1 MYVLDTSLAVGVAG
15 LVTLGAPVAVDGDRT
30 ALGRPPTDDA
40 NVPLVVPWEG
50 GRVPPLAV
58 GSPGLGVASAGRA
71 EGGPYEPFQPVVHTP
86 PCIGGVKDSSPR
98 AGCRTVAMRSPDF
111 TFAVVT
117 EVFILSRTNRR
128 VPPHENNTEASEIMT
143 DLHTHAEDIVAQFS
157 DHLDL
162 SVDDVEERLDNLVN
176 EYRVPVDEARRSV
189 VNSYLDEAGL
199 ERDALGGGGNA
210 SVGLAEIDQDE
221 QWLDVTAKVVELW
234 EARSDSVAQVGLLGD
249 ETGTTKF
256 VAFETSD
263 LPELE
268 AGQVYRLENLVTD
281 EYQGNFSVKL
291 NRTTTITEVDEAIE
305 VGDDA
310 ETVEGALVDIQSG
323 SGLIKRCPE
332 DDCTRVLQNGRCSE
346 HGDVDGEFDLRIK
359 GVLDDGEAVHE
370 VIFDRESTEAL
381 TGTTLTEA
389 KDMAMDA
396 LDTTVVAGEM
406 RTGTLGR
413 YYRVSGPQFGR
424 YVLVDEFER
433 LSDPVDAEAAL
444 IEARSI

>member
-1 MYVLDTSLAVGVAG
+1 
-15 LVTLGAPVAVDGDRT
+15 
-30 ALGRPPTDDA
+30 
-40 NVPLVVPWEG
+40 
-50 GRVPPLAV
+50 
-58 GSPGLGVASAGRA
+58 
-71 EGGPYEPFQPVVHTP
+71 
-86 PCIGGVKDSSPR
+86 
-98 AGCRTVAMRSPDF
+98 
-111 TFAVVT
+111 
-117 EVFILSRTNRR
+117 
-128 VPPHENNTEASEIMT
+128 MT

-162 SVDDVEERLDNLVN
+162 DVDEVEERLDNLVN

-189 VNSYLDEAGL
+189 VNSYLDEADL
-199 ERDALGGGGNA
+199 DRDALGGGGGNA

-263 LPELE
+263 LPKLE
-268 AGQVYRLENLVTD
+268 EGTVYRLENLVTD

-291 NRTTTITEVDEAIE
+291 NRTTTITEVDEEIE

-346 HGDVDGEFDLRIK
+346 HGDVEGEFDLRIK

-370 VIFDRESTEAL
+370 VIFDREATESL
-381 TGTTLTEA
+381 TGTTLEAA

-396 LDTTVVAGEM
+396 LDTTVVAEEM
-406 RTGTLGR
+406 RADTLGR

-424 YVLVDEFER
+424 YVLVDDFER
-433 LSDPVDAEAAL
+433 LSDPIDAEAAL